1 MIRQSTID
9 KLHDMRLSA
18 MSDAFECQ
26 CKDPDT
32 YQGLSFEDRF
42 GMLVDKE
49 WDKRKST
56 KLQKL
61 IRSAEFRYPN
71 ACMEDIEYHP
81 DRNLDKG
88 QMLEFSTCRYISDDH
103 HIILKGASGNG
114 KTYIACALG
123 IAACRNFI
131 KVRYVRLPDLLNE
144 LAVAHGDGTLK
155 KVIKAYQKIDL
166 LILDEFL
173 LSPVSTEQTREL
185 LEIIEARSV
194 KGSVIFCYG
203 RLPRI
208 VKYIGPVCLGLLHGH
223 CRPDIGLVDRRRDIL
238 AQLLRQLLDLPTDIG
253 PGIEPGKEN
262 TPDLYAR
269 IAILLDAGD
278 RLIELGD
285 PGRSED
291 PGRGGDQYVGG
302 TSKGIHRQHSQGRR
316 CVDHDEIIVTG
327 NRSHS
332 FLQPMLLASLGQ
344 LLLGPGKHNVRWH
357 QVIAALCV
365 LHSLLDGGRPLHHLV
380 DRWNIVTLYAAS

>member
-9 KLHDMRLSA
+9 KLHDLRLSA

-26 CKDPDT
+26 CRDPET

-144 LAVAHGDGTLK
+144 LAVAHIIACLCADDQLISVCRKFLSQDFSKIFLRTSGLWAIVVC
-155 KVIKAYQKIDL
+155 KVKMSD
-166 LILDEFL
+166 
-173 LSPVSTEQTREL
+173 P
-185 LEIIEARSV
+185 
-194 KGSVIFCYG
+194 
-203 RLPRI
+203 I
-208 VKYIGPVCLGLLHGH
+208 VKCCKTHLLH
-223 CRPDIGLVDRRRDIL
+223 IL
-238 AQLLRQLLDLPTDIG
+238 I
-253 PGIEPGKEN
+253 N
-262 TPDLYAR
+262 T
-269 IAILLDAGD
+269 GV
-278 RLIELGD
+278 
-285 PGRSED
+285 SEIM
-291 PGRGGDQYVGG
+291 P
-302 TSKGIHRQHSQGRR
+302 
-316 CVDHDEIIVTG
+316 
-327 NRSHS
+327 
-332 FLQPMLLASLGQ
+332 
-344 LLLGPGKHNVRWH
+344 
-357 QVIAALCV
+357 
-365 LHSLLDGGRPLHHLV
+365 
-380 DRWNIVTLYAAS
+380 